1 MARRG
6 ENIYKRRD
14 GRWEGRYIRGHT
26 PSGKAEYGYVYAKTY
41 AMCREKQRQQMCN
54 ATDAEKLPDT
64 LTVGQASACFM
75 NSKKGE
81 LKPSSY
87 SRYDH
92 IIRQHI
98 LPELG
103 TIQLQELTEEKVTLF
118 LQRLQK
124 RGLSAK
130 STRDIAVLLKS
141 ILKAGIKQYKCTCP
155 GLGAALPAYRGKHT
169 DVFTPHEISTLA
181 RQVVS
186 APDMT
191 GLAILLVL
199 NTGLRLGELC
209 ALKKSDIDMQSGTL
223 RIERTVQR
231 IEAHEGTQLVIQPP
245 KSENSRRCVP
255 LPADMLALLKKE
267 IRKLPAEAFLL
278 TGSTQRPM
286 EPRTMQYR
294 YKAYLLRCGIRYRNF
309 HTLRHTYATRCM
321 ECGVDTKSISEM
333 LGHADVR
340 ITLRTYV
347 HSSMTHKRQV
357 IQSICFLPQVPV
369 QKVNSPSKS
378 PSGMPCIAAPPEA
391 GDLSFANCN

>member
-6 ENIYKRRD
+6 ENIYKRKD
-14 GRWEGRYIRGHT
+14 GRWEGRYIRGYT

-54 ATDAEKLPDT
+54 VTDAEKLSGT
-64 LTVGQASACFM
+64 LTVGQASTSFM

-92 IIRQHI
+92 IIHQHI

-103 TIQLQELTEEKVTLF
+103 AIQLQELTEETVTLF

-130 STRDIAVLLKS
+130 SARDIAVLLKS
-141 ILKAGIKQYKCTCP
+141 ILKIAAKRHHCTCP
-155 GLGAALPAYRGKHT
+155 GLGTVLPAYREKRT
-169 DVFTPHEISTLA
+169 DVFTAHEISTLA
-181 RQVVS
+181 RQALS

-191 GLAILLVL
+191 GLAILLAL

-209 ALKKSDIDMQSGTL
+209 ALKKSDVDIQSGVL

-231 IEAHEGTQLVIQPP
+231 IETHEGTRLVIQPP

-255 LPADMLALLKKE
+255 LPSDMLALLQKE
-267 IRKLPAEAFLL
+267 IKRLPADAFLL

-347 HSSMTHKRQV
+347 HSSMTHKRQI

-378 PSGMPCIAAPPEA
+378 PSGIQCISAPPEA
-391 GDLSFANCN
+391 GDISFADCI